1 VLEDP
6 SQPSH
11 AEKRISS
18 SYLRRIAIRTRLS
31 DSVRLAAKA
40 TSMIKI
46 NFDNEL
52 FCATVAIVSAAFLT
66 GILKYLLG

>member
-1 VLEDP
+1 
-6 SQPSH
+6 
-11 AEKRISS
+11 
-18 SYLRRIAIRTRLS
+18 
-31 DSVRLAAKA
+31 
-40 TSMIKI
+40 MIKI